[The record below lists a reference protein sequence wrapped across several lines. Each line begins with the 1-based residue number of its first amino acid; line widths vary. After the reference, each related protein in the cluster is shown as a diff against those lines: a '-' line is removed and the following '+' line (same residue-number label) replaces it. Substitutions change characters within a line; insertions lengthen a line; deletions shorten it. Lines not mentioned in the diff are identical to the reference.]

1 MKSPPKPIDKPK
13 VVSAAVAIIGNMISA
28 LRNLFMKPA
37 APHPVVANVAN
48 PPPMAVPTFMD
59 EPVPCYPER
68 SAPLQAV
75 PPELLLQV
83 HQDAIAKIRVSLGMT
98 RDEFEQRIQP
108 VLQRYAERVHL
119 LPASESD
126 HHCGRGGML
135 RHGLEAMFFAVR
147 LAEGRVF
154 AMDALPEYR
163 QHLDPKWRIAVALAA
178 LLHDVGKVVVD
189 VNAISE
195 DGTTRWSGHGVPL
208 WSWLQRE
215 QLSSYYIYWNPGRRS
230 GRHVSFGPLLLRE
243 MLGEELMDWLSSN
256 GGHEIMDRLVTAFTS
271 PEDKTNPIAE
281 LANEADRK
289 SADFD
294 LQDQAKRL
302 AEAGKS
308 SARAST
314 ALLIR
319 EMRAMVED
327 GTWRINH
334 PGTPLFLTTDGLFG
348 LPPNVLDEPI
358 RRLQASGQLKA
369 FPMEKALQ
377 FEELIRVHA
386 IEPHNGRPMWFITVP
401 TREAQME
408 VHALRF
414 ANPDAILGGIQP
426 PPPIVLKP
434 TGHAVLPALP
444 GSDKPE
450 GSPIPATSAQAGAV
464 SSQSVPTDPT
474 PVTPTP
480 GLPEPAAAQGGST
493 ADAPEST
500 ASAASSETTTIS
512 YTEQNIARII
522 ADVTPENPG
531 TLWIR
536 NIMERFASG
545 ELVWGRDATF
555 TEGKAM
561 LRYPEVFSG
570 MGLEPAKMRDLL
582 ASNEWLIEDPA
593 QRRLVITIETN
604 FGSFK
609 GCFCAESTTQIW
621 IDLAG
626 NLPVYQAP
634 SPVDEETA
642 AGAQAEPVLKPI
654 KRMLLGRDIGN
665 DIAKIKPEVIENL
678 KHQLYTELVKDSL
691 VKPPKSTKPDDIQ
704 AHRNRIRKRI
714 TSFWEARDID
724 RQTLFLVLTST
735 DNPLCLIEG
744 EGKTMQ
750 ILINPRYRNPFKDK
764 DA

>member
-1 MKSPPKPIDKPK
+1 M
-13 VVSAAVAIIGNMISA
+13 VSAVVARIGTMISA
-28 LRNLFMKPA
+28 LRNLFTMKPT
-37 APHPVVANVAN
+37 PPPPVVASVAN
-48 PPPMAVPTFMD
+48 PPPMATPTFMD

-68 SAPLQAV
+68 SAPLPAV
-75 PPELLLQV
+75 PPELLLQA
-83 HQDAIAKIRVSLGMT
+83 HQETIAKIRVSLGMT
-98 RDEFEQRIQP
+98 RDEFELQIQP
-108 VLQRYAERVHL
+108 VLLRYAERVHL

-195 DGTTRWSGHGVPL
+195 DGTARWSGHSVPL
-208 WSWLQRE
+208 WEWLQRH
-215 QLSSYYIYWNPGRRS
+215 QLSNYYIYWNPGRRS

-243 MLGEELMDWLSSN
+243 MLGGELMDWLSSN
-256 GGHEIMDRLVTAFTS
+256 NGHEIMDRLVTAFTA

-319 EMRAMVED
+319 EMRAMVEE

-334 PGTPLFLTTDGLFG
+334 PGTPLFLTTEGLFG

-408 VHALRF
+408 VHALKF
-414 ANPDAILGGIQP
+414 ATPDAILGGVQP
-426 PPPIVLKP
+426 PTPILLKP
-434 TGHAVLPALP
+434 TGPAALP
-444 GSDKPE
+444 PLPGEAKSDP
-450 GSPIPATSAQAGAV
+450 PAT
-464 SSQSVPTDPT
+464 
-474 PVTPTP
+474 
-480 GLPEPAAAQGGST
+480 PA
-493 ADAPEST
+493 ST
-500 ASAASSETTTIS
+500 ASAPAAAGTSQPAPAAPHPPSASPTSAPTPPVATPAASTSVEGQASASETPGENKTIS

-522 ADVTPENPG
+522 ADITPENPG

-536 NIMERFASG
+536 SIMERFASG

-561 LRYPEVFSG
+561 LRYPEVFTG

-582 ASNEWLIEDPA
+582 ASHEWLIEDPA

-609 GCFCAESTTQIW
+609 GCFCAESTTQLW
-621 IDLAG
+621 NDLAG
-626 NLPVYQAP
+626 NLPVYQPP
-634 SPVDEETA
+634 SPVDEEDGATA
-642 AGAQAEPVLKPI
+642 AQAKPGLKRI
-654 KRMLLGRDIGN
+654 NRMVLGRDVGT
-665 DIAKIKPEVIENL
+665 DIAKIKPEVVETL
-678 KHQLYTELVKDSL
+678 KHQLHTELVKDNL
-691 VKPPKSTKPDDIQ
+691 AKPPKSTKPEDIQ
-704 AHRNRIRKRI
+704 AYRTRLRKRI

-744 EGKTMQ
+744 EGKNLQ
-750 ILINPRYRNPFKDK
+750 ILLNPRYRSPFKEDV
-764 DA
+764 